1 MPCDPERTHAA
12 LFMNERTNE
21 RTHPP
26 KISRPDS
33 ADGTFPEPAN
43 AHAYRWSKTAAERAV
58 WDYIAGP
65 TAAFSVTT
73 ILPPMVLGRNMQA
86 LSAPRD
92 LNQSSLIVS
101 PGNYTCDEIK
111 ITTLF
116 HIIAWKF

>member
-1 MPCDPERTHAA
+1 M
-12 LFMNERTNE
+12 
-21 RTHPP
+21 
-26 KISRPDS
+26 
-33 ADGTFPEPAN
+33 
-43 AHAYRWSKTAAERAV
+43 

-116 HIIAWKF
+116 HIIAWKYGNNANAPAAPSEPIYPSLMPAAIMH